1 MPATSEEKL
10 LSWARIGK
18 WMQIPSQSLVSSR
31 RDVSLLL
38 YAMENRM
45 LEHKVRAAVVSYFLK
60 AMRIE
65 PNDLMREAS
74 VQQIVLLNRKN

>member
-1 MPATSEEKL
+1 
-10 LSWARIGK
+10 
-18 WMQIPSQSLVSSR
+18 
-31 RDVSLLL
+31 
-38 YAMENRM
+38 M